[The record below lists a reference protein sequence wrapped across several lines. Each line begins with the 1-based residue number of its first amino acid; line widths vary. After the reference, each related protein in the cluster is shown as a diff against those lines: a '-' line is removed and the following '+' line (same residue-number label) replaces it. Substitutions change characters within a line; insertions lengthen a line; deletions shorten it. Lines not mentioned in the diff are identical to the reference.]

1 MKLEDHRSYLHR
13 EEINEF
19 KLKEE
24 SSVVN
29 LSCSFYDLSKLS
41 RFLQDMVL
49 NGTNSSTFEPL
60 NICFNITDDPST
72 EDTQNLV
79 GESMIS

>member
-19 KLKEE
+19 KIKEE

-49 NGTNSSTFEPL
+49 NGTN
-60 NICFNITDDPST
+60 
-72 EDTQNLV
+72 
-79 GESMIS
+79 